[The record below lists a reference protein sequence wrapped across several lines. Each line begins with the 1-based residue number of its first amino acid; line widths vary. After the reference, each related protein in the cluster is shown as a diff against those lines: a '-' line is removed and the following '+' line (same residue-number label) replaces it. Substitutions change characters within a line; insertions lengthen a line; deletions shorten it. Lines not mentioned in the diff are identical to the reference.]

1 MEYNKEY
8 CKKML
13 NFFTYGDGKAL
24 PSFPKFAFSIGAH
37 TADLERWRQ
46 ENGEFAMAYEEC
58 VARLCDML
66 KDGALVKRFDSSFV
80 KFLLS
85 SKYGFSESEEEA
97 GDDTPFEVKITVM
110 GTEKKEEL
118 ENGDKDNN

>member
-1 MEYNKEY
+1 MKYNKEY

-13 NFFTYGDGKAL
+13 DFFTYGDGKAL

-37 TADLERWRQ
+37 TADLESWRQ
-46 ENGEFAMAYEEC
+46 ENAEFAAAYNEC

-66 KDGALVKRFDSSFV
+66 TDGALVKRFDSSFV

-85 SKYGFSESEEEA
+85 SKYGFSESEDEA
-97 GDDTPFEVKITVM
+97 RDDTPFEVKITVM
-110 GTEKKEEL
+110 DGERKEEL
-118 ENGDKDNN
+118 ENGDKDNK